1 MNNEKLIEK
10 IPLFLYAVSKYQKT
24 INYKT
29 FQRYIYLYYTAESF
43 LYSENKTKDNFC
55 LSIQKIDNGL
65 SYEIVDFSNTIIRLQ
80 NISYVLFSEKNLL
93 ITINKKLQNDISSK
107 LENNGYL
114 YDEYKKIEKFISL
127 IQSYN
132 EDYIFTLFFADP
144 TIKAVDNRNLSEFN
158 TNKVNELKKILKKF
172 KDGLGK
178 KKNITSYDIFI
189 SWIEYILN
197 YFYLNDSGNKKNE
210 RYL

>member
-1 MNNEKLIEK
+1 MSDDKLIEK
-10 IPLFLYAVSKYQKT
+10 LLLFLYAVSKYQDT

-29 FQRYIYLYYTAESF
+29 FQRYIYLYYIAKSF
-43 LYSENKTKDNFC
+43 LYSENEVNDVFS

-65 SYEIVDFSNTIIRLQ
+65 SYEIVDFPNAIIKLQ
-80 NISYVLFSEKNLL
+80 NIDYLSFSIEELL
-93 ITINKKLQNDISSK
+93 ITINEKLQNDISSK
-107 LENNGYL
+107 LKSNGYL

-132 EDYIFTLFFADP
+132 EDYVFTLFFAEP
-144 TIKAVDNRNLSEFN
+144 TIKIVDNRNLSFFN
-158 TNKVNELKKILKKF
+158 TSQVNELKKILNKF
-172 KDGLGK
+172 KKNLGN
-178 KKNITSYDIFI
+178 KKNINSYDIFV

-197 YFYLNDSGNKKNE
+197 YFYLKKSGNKKNE